1 MPQSV
6 EFFSAYVA
14 EAKSL
19 GIRTKFYYTI
29 RELSNRVAELWAL
42 LSLQGEIYLDLPNS
56 PWTVP
61 QKGYNHEW
69 DAHGGDVWLHQHV
82 AEGYTPCWQNP
93 LANGDMD
100 GAMCDIGTS
109 RWFNYYLEG
118 LYWSVRHSPHIE
130 GVYYDG
136 INFDRK
142 SMRRLRKVIDRAAHE
157 AGIEPPLLDF
167 HTGQV
172 QTSSS
177 AVSFLS
183 HFPYADSAWNGEGFG
198 SIFGGDADGWLINF
212 SGFQHGIGVDMLG
225 SGSEYKAMLF
235 GASHRNAEDTPA
247 LWALWDDFKL
257 QDPAVTMIG
266 WWEDDEVATAAVVVL
281 PPPPP
286 PPPPPPVPSPASD
299 WTAYPNMS
307 FSGPNVTPC
316 LCKVSSP
323 GDAKDCVCKLCC
335 PMHGMSVLNISLT
348 ACEAACLG
356 QGAATEH
363 TAGKSCTAVNYDP
376 IYKGCVF
383 RAMGDGHHGAPATQ
397 PWAGGTG
404 YAYMP
409 KQTNV
414 QATADNTQADLAEAL
429 VTVFSVHKD
438 RAMFVIAS
446 WAKTPANI
454 TLNVDWASL
463 GLMPGSSLKVSPN

>member
-1 MPQSV
+1 VPQSV

-142 SMRRLRKVIDRAAHE
+142 SMSRL
-157 AGIEPPLLDF
+157 
-167 HTGQV
+167 
-172 QTSSS
+172 S
-177 AVSFLS
+177 
-183 HFPYADSAWNGEGFG
+183 
-198 SIFGGDADGWLINF
+198 
-212 SGFQHGIGVDMLG
+212 
-225 SGSEYKAMLF
+225 
-235 GASHRNAEDTPA
+235 
-247 LWALWDDFKL
+247 
-257 QDPAVTMIG
+257 
-266 WWEDDEVATAAVVVL
+266 
-281 PPPPP
+281 
-286 PPPPPPVPSPASD
+286 
-299 WTAYPNMS
+299 
-307 FSGPNVTPC
+307 
-316 LCKVSSP
+316 
-323 GDAKDCVCKLCC
+323 
-335 PMHGMSVLNISLT
+335 
-348 ACEAACLG
+348 
-356 QGAATEH
+356 
-363 TAGKSCTAVNYDP
+363 
-376 IYKGCVF
+376 
-383 RAMGDGHHGAPATQ
+383 
-397 PWAGGTG
+397 
-404 YAYMP
+404 
-409 KQTNV
+409 
-414 QATADNTQADLAEAL
+414 
-429 VTVFSVHKD
+429 
-438 RAMFVIAS
+438 
-446 WAKTPANI
+446 
-454 TLNVDWASL
+454 
-463 GLMPGSSLKVSPN
+463 